1 MLNGRWSGIDIEG
14 ELSRMESL
22 LSATLFM
29 NFDDDV
35 ERSVVMD
42 LISITLLRIRELK
55 AVSEVSH
62 G

>member
-1 MLNGRWSGIDIEG
+1 MLNARWSGIDIEG

-62 G
+62 E